1 MRQHIRIAM
10 IIAAT
15 GACAPAL
22 AQDSVSIFGG
32 DLPGDALGPW
42 DQQCEAF
49 VLDLSPVISTQGYV
63 FGVGPILKTERY
75 DAAFFNNLPSTSAIS
90 PDVVLNVPFSRSTY
104 SFWDTPG
111 SGIHGELNNP
121 GQPVMPTG
129 ESSRFAV
136 VQGNFGGAVGNNYNG
151 IVGAIVNFDPAA
163 ANRLYVDRYQ
173 VALNR
178 LDDVNPPSS
187 ALGGYSLDAN
197 GNVYY
202 RGDGNGTTG
211 AADAL
216 TGSNWYRT
224 RMNDRDCQNV
234 NFISNSGALSDATD
248 RLVTNSTTLH
258 PAPNMIPASIAGGN
272 GLIAG
277 VNFNTEYLYG
287 ASAPLSVETAYVD
300 TTGGIGS
307 GVRGKLGSTS
317 FDFLN
322 VGAAHSFSQ
331 IAKGTGGN
339 STVANIHA
347 VDASGNLLAKQ
358 GFEFPIGTP
367 IVDNDDGFAITYTS
381 AAQYYTYTGAAT
393 FQGVGHIALGHDQQ
407 DRGLMAGTVMVNG
420 TNDDFANQIVVGRY
434 DANTGLTEWTLA
446 AWVDQFGLGTMNEGK
461 AIYDSS
467 GNEIGQLV
475 TLLNLNGTFGPM
487 MSSPAMDS
495 VGNIWFMG
503 AVELYD
509 RLAPGVSDFDGA
521 LLRAIYNPA
530 TFSYNLEMVLEVGQ
544 QIDGLNSGRKYRIDF
559 LGTATSSGTSAP
571 QALWTGNIAENA
583 WNDSDVSAADPADPI
598 TNGGLVMSTSVTYDT
613 NDDGFF
619 NDPTSANFDP
629 GFPADEAYSVLL
641 YVGYYQT
648 EVADPCPAPPDF
660 QDDNILDV
668 FDVFAFLGLF
678 NAMDSQADINN
689 DGVFDIF
696 DVFAFLA
703 LFNAGCP

>member
-1 MRQHIRIAM
+1 MRQHIRIAT

-22 AQDSVSIFGG
+22 AQDSISTNGG
-32 DLPGDALGPW
+32 ALPGDALSPW
-42 DQQCEAF
+42 GDQCAAF
-49 VLDLSPVISTQGYV
+49 VVDLSPVISTQGHV
-63 FGVGPILKTERY
+63 FGVAPVLKTEQY
-75 DAAFFNNLPSTSAIS
+75 DTAFFNNLPSTSAIS
-90 PDVVLNVPFSRSTY
+90 PDIAVNVPFSRSTY

-111 SGIHGELNNP
+111 AGINAELNTP
-121 GQPVMPTG
+121 GQPVNPEGM
-129 ESSRFAV
+129 SSRFAV
-136 VQGNFGGAVGNNYNG
+136 VQGNFGGAAGDNYTG
-151 IVGAIVNFDPAA
+151 VVGAFVNFDPNA

-178 LDDVNPPSS
+178 LDSVNPPSS
-187 ALGGYSLDAN
+187 AIGGYSLDAD
-197 GNVYY
+197 GNTYY
-202 RGDGNGTTG
+202 RADGNGAG
-211 AADAL
+211 SADAL

-224 RMNDRDCQNV
+224 RMNARDCMLPNL
-234 NFISNSGALSDATD
+234 ISNSGAMSDATD
-248 RLVTNSTTLH
+248 RLVTNAVTLH
-258 PAPNMIPASIAGGN
+258 PAPNMIPASVSGGN

-277 VNFNTEYLYG
+277 VNFDSEYLYG
-287 ASAPLSVETAYVD
+287 GAAPLTAETGYVD

-322 VGAAHSFSQ
+322 VGAAQTFSQ

-347 VDASGNLLAKQ
+347 VDAAGNLIAKQ

-367 IVDNDDGFAITYTS
+367 IVDNDDGFSLSYTS

-407 DRGLMAGTVMVNG
+407 GLGLMAGTVMVNG
-420 TNDDFANQIVVGRY
+420 ANDDFANQIVVGRHN
-434 DANTGLTEWTLA
+434 ATTGLTEWTFA
-446 AWVDQFGLGTMNEGK
+446 AWVDQLGIGTMSEGK
-461 AIYDSS
+461 PIYDST
-467 GNEIGQLV
+467 GAEIGQLV

-521 LLRAIYNPA
+521 LLRAIYDPA
-530 TFSYNLEMVLEVGQ
+530 TFSYRLEMVIEVGQ
-544 QIDGLNSGRKYRIDF
+544 QIDGLNSGRKYRVNF
-559 LGTATSSGTSAP
+559 LGTATNTGTSAP
-571 QALWTGNIAENA
+571 QALWTSNIAEDA
-583 WNDSDVSAADPADPI
+583 WNDSDVSAVDPSDPI

-648 EVADPCPAPPDF
+648 EVVDPCPAPPDF
-660 QDDNILDV
+660 QDDNLLDI
-668 FDVFAFLGLF
+668 FDVFAFLNLF
-678 NAMDSQADINN
+678 NSMDAQADINN